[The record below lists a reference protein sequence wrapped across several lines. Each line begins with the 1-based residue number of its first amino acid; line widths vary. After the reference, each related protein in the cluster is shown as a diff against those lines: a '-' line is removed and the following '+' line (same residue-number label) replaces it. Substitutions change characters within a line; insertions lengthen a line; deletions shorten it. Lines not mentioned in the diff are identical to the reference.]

1 VIRTLRLT
9 VLLVGLASAPTQA
22 AVVQSKMLTLQT
34 DARPY
39 HLYIPNSVSRETPV
53 PLLIVLHGSGGS
65 AQRMVERWAS
75 LADEQAFVIAG
86 PQSKDPLR
94 WQLGEDPAE
103 IFRALIADIA
113 SAQAIDTRRIYL
125 FGHSGGA
132 VYALSLSMMQSKFFA
147 ATAVH
152 AGAWRERQ
160 EFKVAQLA
168 TRKIPV
174 MLFIGNRDEYFS
186 VDSVKQTAAQL
197 RKAQHEVSL
206 VIMPRHDHDYGEVAE
221 SVNAQAWAFLRTK
234 ESPNSAI
241 FQLYE

>member
-1 VIRTLRLT
+1 MA
-9 VLLVGLASAPTQA
+9 LLVGLVSASTQA
-22 AVVQSKMLTLQT
+22 AMVQSKTVASQT
-34 DARPY
+34 VVRPY
-39 HLYIPNSVSRETPV
+39 HLYIPASVSRDTPV

-65 AQRMVERWAS
+65 AQRMVERWTS
-75 LADEQAFVIAG
+75 LADEQGFVIAG

-94 WQLGEDPAE
+94 WQLREDPAE
-103 IFRALIADIA
+103 LFRDLIGDIA
-113 SAQAIDTRRIYL
+113 SAQAVDTRRIYL

-132 VYALSLSMMQSKFFA
+132 VYALSLSMMQAKFFA

-206 VIMPRHDHDYGEVAE
+206 IIMPRHDHDYGEVAE
-221 SVNAQAWAFLRTK
+221 SVNAQAWAFLHTHVL
-234 ESPNSAI
+234 PDSAI